1 MPLLKGD
8 RVVEDDWR
16 LLHDEAPVP
25 SEGRILVPLSR
36 LLAEADRFAAFAG
49 ELGVRIEPDERVEA
63 LRPWLDRL
71 RLVAVSF
78 PSFTD
83 GRGYSTAYILRH
95 RLGYRGELRAVGNV
109 LVDQR
114 QFLGRCGF
122 DTFEVAEGR
131 AWESW
136 RKAAPALSLAYQT
149 GYAPV
154 RGPEAIWQARRL
166 RRALAAE

>member
-1 MPLLKGD
+1 
-8 RVVEDDWR
+8 V
-16 LLHDEAPVP
+16 
-25 SEGRILVPLSR
+25 LVPFAR

-49 ELGVRIEPDERVEA
+49 ELGVRIEPGERVEG
-63 LRPWLDRL
+63 LRPWLGRL
-71 RLVAVSF
+71 ALVAVSF
-78 PSFTD
+78 PAFTD

-95 RLGYRGELRAVGNV
+95 RFGYRGELRAVGNV

-114 QFLGRCGF
+114 PFLRQCGF
-122 DTFEVAEGR
+122 DAFEVAEGR

-136 RKAAPALSLAYQT
+136 RKAAPPVSVAYQP
-149 GYAPV
+149 GYASA